1 MNIGKVLGILK
12 TESPVEF
19 VMKSG
24 WVLCEVCNGNNVH
37 GLRWIVKKGTKRAG
51 IKRAQDGGYV
61 LVEVE
66 L

>member
-12 TESPVEF
+12 TETPVEL

-24 WVLCEVCNGNNVH
+24 WTLCEVCNGNNAH
-37 GLRWIVKKGTKRAG
+37 GLSWILRKGTKRAG
-51 IKRAQDGGYV
+51 IKRQDGGYV